1 VDVLSSEPMAK
12 DNPLQGAKNCFITPH
27 IAWRPLE
34 TRERLMNVAV
44 DNFAA
49 FIAGEEKNVVN

>member
-1 VDVLSSEPMAK
+1 MAE
-12 DNPLQGAKNCFITPH
+12 DNPLVAAKNCFITPH

-34 TRERLMNVAV
+34 TRERLMRIAV

-49 FIAGEEKNVVN
+49 FLDGNNRNVVNERA